1 MSADTQA
8 SPTPETDTETVRVEL
23 AERAYDIFVGENVLA
38 TAADKI
44 RTMTAGRK
52 LRAAVVSD
60 ETVAKLHLPT
70 LTGALDA
77 AGIDH
82 QVLIVPV
89 GEATKSFGQF
99 ENLVDGILAA
109 RIERGDI
116 VIALGGGVVGDLAG
130 FAAAVVRRGIDV
142 VQAPTTLLA
151 QVDSSI
157 GGKTAINSPRGKNLV
172 GVFHQPSLVLAD
184 IGVLETLPMRD
195 IKAGFAEVLKYGLIN
210 DADFFAWLESNGE
223 ALLSGD
229 TGTRREAVIESC
241 RSKSRIVAADE
252 REGGVRALLN
262 LGHTFGHALEAEMG
276 YGDGIL
282 HGEAVGIGMRM
293 AFDLSARLGL
303 CPQADADRVYACLRK
318 FGMAATV
325 KDIPGHAQSGEW
337 QAERLLH
344 HMRQDKK
351 VTGGQLTFVLAR
363 GIGEAFITREVAEA
377 DLVSALKQEIAG
389 AVRHDG

>member
-1 MSADTQA
+1 MSADSQA
-8 SPTPETDTETVRVEL
+8 NPTPETDTETVRVEL
-23 AERAYDIFVGENVLA
+23 AERAYDIVVGENVIA
-38 TAADKI
+38 NAAEYI
-44 RTMTAGRK
+44 GTVTGGRK

-60 ETVAKLHLPT
+60 ETVAKLHLPA
-70 LTGALDA
+70 LTGALDT

-82 QVLIVPV
+82 QALIVPV

-99 ENLVDGILAA
+99 EELVDGILAA
-109 RIERGDI
+109 RIERGDV

-142 VQAPTTLLA
+142 IQAPTTLLA
-151 QVDSSI
+151 QVDSSV
-157 GGKTAINSPRGKNLV
+157 GGKTAINSPRGKNLI
-172 GVFHQPSLVLAD
+172 GVFHQPRLVLVD
-184 IGVLETLPMRD
+184 ISVLGTLPVRD

-210 DADFFAWLESNGE
+210 DVEFFAWLESNGD

-229 TGTRREAVIESC
+229 PAARREAVITSC
-241 RSKSRIVAADE
+241 RSKARIVAADE

-303 CPQADADRVYACLRK
+303 CPQADADRVHACLRK
-318 FGMAATV
+318 FDMAATV
-325 KDIPGHAQSGEW
+325 KDIPGHSQSGEW

-351 VTGGQLTFVLAR
+351 VSVGQLTFVLAR
-363 GIGEAFITREVAEA
+363 GIGEAFVTREVDEAE
-377 DLVSALKQEIAG
+377 LMSALRQEVAG
-389 AVRHDG
+389 TVRRDD

>member
-184 IGVLETLPMRD
+184 IGVLEPLPMRD